1 MGKESLYSKDSRLV
15 FRETFSSFEDIANK
29 KGVVSTAGSTVLL
42 SGGIVTFPSGG
53 GNIYYDRT
61 LAELPSGN
69 EAWTV
74 RIKAKPTT
82 QGVAYPK
89 LVSIAI
95 GGKQYGIVYEVST
108 GKIATLHNNG
118 SSDAAR
124 FTSGGHFV
132 VDQWIEITVTH
143 TLNDNTPLIY
153 VNGSLVSMAASL
165 GGANPI
171 VYNNRLRLANG
182 IDTVSNY
189 PFRGDMEFVEVYNAT
204 LTATEVSELYK
215 KTLYTEPNLIGNTVL
230 DINPN
235 LGNFSDKYGNTVVN
249 NGITLVKDKNIFVG
263 KCTGIGGLVIN
274 PFNSLSGVSECT
286 INQWI
291 KPSIYLPSVGIDTR
305 PFEYRSTTQENI
317 LLISFINASGAN
329 RLDIEL
335 NNVLYKLSD
344 TTIALGAPWFM
355 VTVVYKGGQYFYYYK
370 NGVFNSSNTTSIA
383 ATLTT
388 TGTKSLR
395 IGDSVFG
402 SDYYYRDKIGR
413 TQVFNKALSQ
423 SEITRL
429 YNSQKHLYI

>member
-15 FRETFSSFEDIANK
+15 FRETFKSFEDIANK

-95 GGKQYGIVYEVST
+95 GGKQYGIIYEVST

-118 SSDAAR
+118 SSDGAR

-132 VDQWIEITVTH
+132 VGQWIEITVTH

-235 LGNFSDKYGNTVVN
+235 LGNFNDKYNHTVTNTSVSLVKSVNSLVGSYNGSTSILTLTDTDDLSFGDGAGNDRGFSIEAWVRITRSSQTQVIVAKGVNYEYSLYKSVGNLIRLNLWSNNPAIYIGRHGSFNDDTTNWKHIVGTYNGNKSSSGIKVYMNGVQIDTANDN
-249 NGITLVKDKNIFVG
+249 NGVYVG
-263 KCTGIGGLVIN
+263 MPN
-274 PFNSLSGVSECT
+274 
-286 INQWI
+286 
-291 KPSIYLPSVGIDTR
+291 
-305 PFEYRSTTQENI
+305 STTNPI
-317 LLISFINASGAN
+317 IGS
-329 RLDIEL
+329 
-335 NNVLYKLSD
+335 
-344 TTIALGAPWFM
+344 AL
-355 VTVVYKGGQYFYYYK
+355 TKGF
-370 NGVFNSSNTTSIA
+370 
-383 ATLTT
+383 
-388 TGTKSLR
+388 
-395 IGDSVFG
+395 
-402 SDYYYRDKIGR
+402 IGR
-413 TQVFNKALSQ
+413 TRIFNKELSQ

-429 YNSQKHLYI
+429 YNSQKNLYI